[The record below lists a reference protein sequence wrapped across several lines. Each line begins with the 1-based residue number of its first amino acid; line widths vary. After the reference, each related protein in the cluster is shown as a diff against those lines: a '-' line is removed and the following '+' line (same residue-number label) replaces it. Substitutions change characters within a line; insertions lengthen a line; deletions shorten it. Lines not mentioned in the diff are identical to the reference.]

1 MKEGGP
7 THCRKLL
14 SSGFSTRDPT
24 KFQLCPTQSG
34 QNPLLGFFR
43 VIHFSQRKGISHFS
57 WGTDMLLPRPLS
69 KSQRLFL
76 RTGARCGCTQ
86 SVGSLG
92 SLQGFACPSVLGCK
106 RPFSVLAG
114 VPHMSQLQSLL
125 EDTSCPGSD
134 IEDRFQHMAPEGRHP
149 HRTFS
154 SKTNAYQPPTPP
166 SNTLLGSAHLKN
178 PKPTDSTYI

>member
-1 MKEGGP
+1 
-7 THCRKLL
+7 
-14 SSGFSTRDPT
+14 
-24 KFQLCPTQSG
+24 
-34 QNPLLGFFR
+34 
-43 VIHFSQRKGISHFS
+43 
-57 WGTDMLLPRPLS
+57 MLLPRPLS

-154 SKTNAYQPPTPP
+154 SKTNAYQPPHPTQQHPPGLRTSQEPKADRQYIHLTVVSPSEFTPVVSDLP
-166 SNTLLGSAHLKN
+166 PFKSRQLLMSSQRW
-178 PKPTDSTYI
+178 KPPTIRS